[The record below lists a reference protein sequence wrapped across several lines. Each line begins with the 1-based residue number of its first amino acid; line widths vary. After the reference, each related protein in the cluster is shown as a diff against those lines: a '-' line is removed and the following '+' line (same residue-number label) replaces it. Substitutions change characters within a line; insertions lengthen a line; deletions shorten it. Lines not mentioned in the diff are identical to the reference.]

1 MSDGNNIFK
10 EFTDILL
17 PLVQQ
22 GHKIAVIN
30 SGPTFNGA
38 HLLHPDTIKLGVGA
52 GNLFI
57 ILISVITLLLTVNE
71 YNNYYPNMDLI
82 ELVFQLY

>member
-17 PLVQQ
+17 PLAQQ
-22 GHKIAVIN
+22 GHKIAVVN

-52 GNLFI
+52 GI
-57 ILISVITLLLTVNE
+57 ILISFI
-71 YNNYYPNMDLI
+71 
-82 ELVFQLY
+82 

>member
-1 MSDGNNIFK
+1 MSNGNNIFK

-22 GHKIAVIN
+22 GHKIAVVS
-30 SGPTFNGA
+30 SGPTFNSA

-52 GNLFI
+52 GKLFI
-57 ILISVITLLLTVNE
+57 SFINLLLTVNE
-71 YNNYYPNMDLI
+71 HIIIIILTWI
-82 ELVFQLY
+82 

>member
-22 GHKIAVIN
+22 GHKIAVMN
-30 SGPTFNGA
+30 SGPTFNIA

-52 GNLFI
+52 GKL
-57 ILISVITLLLTVNE
+57 LINVISLLLTVNE
-71 YNNYYPNMDLI
+71 YNYYPTWN
-82 ELVFQLY
+82 

>member
-10 EFTDILL
+10 EFTNILL

-22 GHKIAVIN
+22 GHKIAVVN

-52 GNLFI
+52 GI
-57 ILISVITLLLTVNE
+57 ILISFINLLLTVNE
-71 YNNYYPNMDLI
+71 YNNYYPNLDLI